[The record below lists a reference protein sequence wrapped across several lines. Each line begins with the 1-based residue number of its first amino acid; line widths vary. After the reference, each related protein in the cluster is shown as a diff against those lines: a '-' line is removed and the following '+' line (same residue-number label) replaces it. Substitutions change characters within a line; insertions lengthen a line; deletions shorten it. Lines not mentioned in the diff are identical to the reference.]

1 MHYAL
6 CINKKVSILN
16 KETFWELCRFGIVG
30 VVAVAINY
38 AIYLVLLPY
47 IDKSV
52 AYAIGYVISFCFNYW
67 LSAHFTFKKETN
79 KKNGIGFAGAHV
91 FNFFLQIGLLNFFV
105 WLGVPKVWAPLPMY
119 CIAVPSNFLIVRLVF
134 NKLSEQNNP

>member
-1 MHYAL
+1 M
-6 CINKKVSILN
+6 SILN

-52 AYAIGYVISFCFNYW
+52 AYAIGYIISFCFNYW

-134 NKLSEQNNP
+134 NKLIEQNNP